1 MSPKKIVIPIVL
13 LAAAGAGAWYYTTSR
28 KPTADGG
35 LVASGT
41 VEATDAQLGFQMP
54 GRVISI
60 SPREGDR
67 VTSGQELARLERSE
81 LEARRA
87 QAEAQVEAARAN
99 LSELE
104 RGSRQELIAQAR
116 AAHAAA
122 AERRA
127 DAERDVAR
135 TRRLFEGGAVSREAL
150 DKAQTG
156 LDVAR
161 SQQTQAAEQLRLLQA
176 GPSRETKDVARAQ
189 VTQAEAAV
197 RGVDANLGNTVLAAP
212 FDGVVT
218 VRHREPGEIVPPG
231 SPVLTVMDPKSR
243 YVRIYIPENRVGAVR
258 IGSRATITA
267 DTYPGKTYP
276 GEVSFIAS
284 EAEFTPKS
292 VQTTEERVR
301 LVYEV
306 KVRVTGD
313 PGFDLKPGLPAD
325 VKLEAL
331 TPVPSPAPPKH
342 TLPGRGAPPAA
353 PKAKA
358 SLPLSR
364 GGREGRS
371 GRGGRGVRA

>member
-1 MSPKKIVIPIVL
+1 MSPKKIIIPIVL
-13 LAAAGAGAWYYTTSR
+13 LAAAGAGVWYFTSSR
-28 KPTADGG
+28 RAQPDDGG

-41 VEATDAQLGFQMP
+41 VEATDAQLGFQAP
-54 GRVISI
+54 GRVVSI
-60 SPREGDR
+60 APREGDR
-67 VTSGQELARLERSE
+67 VTAGQELARLERSE

-87 QAEAQVEAARAN
+87 QAEAQVAAARAN

-116 AAHAAA
+116 AALTAAA
-122 AERRA
+122 DRRA
-127 DAERDVAR
+127 DAERDLAR

-150 DKAQTG
+150 DKAQTA
-156 LDVAR
+156 LDVVR

-176 GPSRETKDVARAQ
+176 GPSRETKDAARAQ
-189 VTQAEAAV
+189 VAQAEAAV
-197 RGVDANLGNTVLAAP
+197 QGVDATLGNTVLAAP

-218 VRHREPGEIVPPG
+218 VRHREPGEIVPAG
-231 SPVLTVMDPKSR
+231 SPVLTVMDPRSR

-258 IGSRATITA
+258 VGTRAAITA

-325 VKLEAL
+325 VRLEA
-331 TPVPSPAPPKH
+331 A
-342 TLPGRGAPPAA
+342 GATE
-353 PKAKA
+353 AK
-358 SLPLSR
+358 
-364 GGREGRS
+364 
-371 GRGGRGVRA
+371 